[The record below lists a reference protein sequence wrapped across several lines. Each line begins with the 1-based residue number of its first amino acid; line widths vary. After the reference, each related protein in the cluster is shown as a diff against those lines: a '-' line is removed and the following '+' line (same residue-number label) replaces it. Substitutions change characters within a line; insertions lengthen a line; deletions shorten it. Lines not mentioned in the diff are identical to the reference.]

1 MLTDNVA
8 VCDHVPE
15 VVAVPADEPAG
26 DDRSVLGLTE
36 LLLKD
41 PDRLDRLARDDGRQ
55 PLLIPSFLAVG
66 LASFSLFALA
76 LVLTFNAAPVAALPD
91 VLAGSWVDRPT
102 ASAAA

>member
-1 MLTDNVA
+1 MTTMLLDNIA
-8 VCDHVPE
+8 IPDPVPD
-15 VVAVPADEPAG
+15 VIPVPDDEPT

-55 PLLIPSFLAVG
+55 PRLIPSFLAVG

-76 LVLTFNAAPVAALPD
+76 LVLTLNAAPAEALPGF
-91 VLAGSWVDRPT
+91 LARSWAEYP
-102 ASAAA
+102 A